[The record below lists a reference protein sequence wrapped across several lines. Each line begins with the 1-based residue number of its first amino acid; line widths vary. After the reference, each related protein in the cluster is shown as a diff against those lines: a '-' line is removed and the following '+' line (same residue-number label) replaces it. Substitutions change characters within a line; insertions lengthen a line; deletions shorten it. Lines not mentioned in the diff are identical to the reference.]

1 MGYEGVSV
9 KRGSTV
15 CRLYIHQTE
24 YSSNSHGT
32 FCLISPSPNHI
43 LLSRQFAYTRTYETC
58 EYVPPGMA
66 VNEVVLVG
74 FEFRDLMI
82 SCAGLG
88 SRSSS
93 SDE

>member
-1 MGYEGVSV
+1 M
-9 KRGSTV
+9 
-15 CRLYIHQTE
+15 HQTE

-32 FCLISPSPNHI
+32 FCLESPMIHCLRAISSEVDSSHT
-43 LLSRQFAYTRTYETC
+43 RARRTYNIC

-66 VNEVVLVG
+66 VNEVILAG

-82 SCAGLG
+82 ISCAR
-88 SRSSS
+88 SRSSL